1 MPGYLSWNI
10 ICSLKLAVF
19 LELRSWKTV
28 RFLEQ
33 IMFAYKYPSLFL
45 RQMEAILCLTDH
57 TLIEKRGVEKSSLS
71 RILSW
76 HMAKNLTCLVCNC
89 PTGNKEMKVSLNET
103 KLNIYLQL
111 LLITSYRAW
120 NPLKRDW
127 ESDLKRNHR
136 SRPLDVTVGA

>member
-19 LELRSWKTV
+19 LELRPWKTV

-33 IMFAYKYPSLFL
+33 IMSAYKYPSIFL

-57 TLIEKRGVEKSSLS
+57 TLTEKRGVKKSSLS
-71 RILSW
+71 RMLSW

-89 PTGNKEMKVSLNET
+89 PTGNKEIKVSLNET
-103 KLNIYLQL
+103 KRIYLQR
-111 LLITSYRAW
+111 LLITSYRA
-120 NPLKRDW
+120 
-127 ESDLKRNHR
+127 
-136 SRPLDVTVGA
+136 